1 MILTCLQGYHEPLG
15 LKTPMSESANTVKE
29 KYLEL
34 AKRAGVQS
42 AVQALHHELWTL
54 EQECFDTPE
63 GYRPEIWAKLNE
75 LRLFSR
81 ELWDLNLG

>member
-1 MILTCLQGYHEPLG
+1 MRDPNFT
-15 LKTPMSESANTVKE
+15 KE

-34 AKRAGVQS
+34 VKTEGLQG
-42 AVQALHHELWTL
+42 AVNRLHQDLWTL

-63 GYRPEIWAKLNE
+63 GFQSDIWKQLNE

-81 ELWDLNLG
+81 ELWDMKLK